1 MSEDPEA
8 GELPRLCGP
17 YTLKS
22 VLGAGGMAVV
32 YRAEHTLLGH
42 AVAIKMIRPQFAN
55 EPRVVELFGSEL
67 LALARIRHPNVVEVI
82 NVFESDLSAAGS
94 KLKAMS
100 VAAID
105 KIKGKAKSVSAT
117 ESELEGKV
125 TAIDAAN
132 HQMTIEV
139 GGQPIELTVPEAA
152 GIEQLQGK
160 VVHVKLEK
168 DGETFLVREI
178 AEKK

>member
-1 MSEDPEA
+1 MSAPTTTDAP
-8 GELPRLCGP
+8 LPIPTADFARAPRFSRGWFDASTANASGKPGLVFSWD
-17 YTLKS
+17 KS
-22 VLGAGGMAVV
+22 
-32 YRAEHTLLGH
+32 
-42 AVAIKMIRPQFAN
+42 KFK
-55 EPRVVELFGSEL
+55 
-67 LALARIRHPNVVEVI
+67 
-82 NVFESDLSAAGS
+82 SDLSAAGS